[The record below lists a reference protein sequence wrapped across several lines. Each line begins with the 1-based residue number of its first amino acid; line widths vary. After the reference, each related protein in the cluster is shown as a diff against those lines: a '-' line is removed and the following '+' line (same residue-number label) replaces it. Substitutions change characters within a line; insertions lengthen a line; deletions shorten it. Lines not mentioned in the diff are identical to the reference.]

1 MRFSGTVTRRRGW
14 PAAALAVV
22 ALTTTT
28 TTLAAGPAGA
38 DTAES
43 IPALLAELRTLYQ
56 ETGRATEA
64 YHEAADRLAERREET
79 RRVQD
84 RLAATRTE
92 LTAARDAAGAVARAQ
107 YRGGGLQLPAALS
120 MLLGEDPGRALH
132 DQTVAARVAAAEA
145 AEIDRLGTGE
155 RAADE
160 LATAARAALD
170 AEQAAADEERRR
182 RDDVHR
188 RLDEV
193 AGLLAGLSPDELT
206 ELTRR
211 QEAEAGPGPDPWPGA
226 SREPAPEVTPEP
238 TPSPEAPPPPVP
250 DAVPAAPVPE
260 PVPGAAREAGPEPG
274 A

>member
-14 PAAALAVV
+14 PAAALAAV
-22 ALTTTT
+22 ALTTS
-28 TTLAAGPAGA
+28 TLTAGPAEA
-38 DTAES
+38 DPAGS
-43 IPALLAELRTLYQ
+43 VPALLAELRTLYQ

-64 YHEAADRLAERREET
+64 YHEAAERLAERREET

-92 LTAARDAAGAVARAQ
+92 LTATREAAGAVARAQ
-107 YRGGGLQLPAALS
+107 YRGGGLQLPPALA
-120 MLLGEDPGRALH
+120 MLLGEDPGQALH

-145 AEIDRLGTGE
+145 AEIDRLGSGE

-170 AEQAAADEERRR
+170 AEQAAAEEERHR
-182 RDDVHR
+182 RDEVHR

-206 ELTRR
+206 ELTRL
-211 QEAEAGPGPDPWPGA
+211 QEAEAGPGPEP
-226 SREPAPEVTPEP
+226 SREPAPEATPEP
-238 TPSPEAPPPPVP
+238 APSPEAPPPPAPEP
-250 DAVPAAPVPE
+250 DAVPAAPEPEPVPE
-260 PVPGAAREAGPEPG
+260 PAPGAAREAGPEPG